1 MCFVCIV
8 ALPNVGTQPA
18 HILLRAGNYT
28 SNELSCFATGLGP
41 IYYQWE
47 KYHPYNNSWIRP
59 SNRVMNVTLSKLIFS
74 EITEE
79 DEGIYHCVVT
89 NDDGSVV
96 SDNATITVYGN
107 KILIVMHCYCDII
120 LYIHCSHN

>member
-1 MCFVCIV
+1 MSI
-8 ALPNVGTQPA
+8 QPA

-28 SNELSCFATGLGP
+28 SNELSCFSTGLGP

-47 KYHPYNNSWIRP
+47 KYYPFNNSWIRP
-59 SNRVMNVTLSKLIFS
+59 SNRVINVTLPNLIFT
-74 EITEE
+74 EVAEE

-107 KILIVMHCYCDII
+107 KLMI
-120 LYIHCSHN
+120 LYSII

>member
-1 MCFVCIV
+1 MDI
-8 ALPNVGTQPA
+8 QPA

-28 SNELSCFATGLGP
+28 SNKLSCLAIGLGP

-47 KYHPYNNSWIRP
+47 KYYPYNNSWIRP
-59 SNRVMNVTLSKLIFS
+59 SNRVMNVTFSKLIFS

-79 DEGIYHCVVT
+79 DEGIYHCVIT
-89 NDDGSVV
+89 NNNDRIV

-107 KILIVMHCYCDII
+107 KISIVCINDACIVFY
-120 LYIHCSHN
+120 S